1 MNRMSAARAC
11 SIVVALVAWSALALQ
26 MALVIQKMTGEG
38 ASVADAVWR
47 FFGFFTILTN
57 VAVAV
62 QATVAA
68 SGPAGRLNNAV
79 LRLSIA
85 TSILIV
91 GLIYSL
97 ALRSLWQPTG
107 WQAVADHALH
117 DATPVLYLFTWILLP
132 HGQLRWGSA
141 LWAVVPAF
149 GYFIYALL
157 RGAAD
162 GWYAYWFM
170 DPTALPPAQMA
181 TNVAMLLL
189 VFLLAA
195 LALVGL
201 DKWLAQRK
209 FS

>member
-1 MNRMSAARAC
+1 MTRAAIARAF
-11 SIVVALVAWSALALQ
+11 SILVAVVAWAALALQ
-26 MALVIQKMTGEG
+26 MALTIQKMTGEG
-38 ASVADAVWR
+38 ASVTDAVWR

-57 VAVAV
+57 VAVAA
-62 QATVAA
+62 QATAA
-68 SGPAGRLNNAV
+68 LVRPTGPINNAT

-91 GLIYSL
+91 GLIYSI
-97 ALRSLWQPTG
+97 ALRSLWQPTV

-117 DATPVLYLFTWILLP
+117 DATPVLYLLTWILLP
-132 HGQLRWGSA
+132 HGQLIWRSA
-141 LWAVVPAF
+141 IWAVVPGFA
-149 GYFIYALL
+149 YFIYALL

-170 DPTALPPAQMA
+170 DPTALPPVQMA

-195 LALVGL
+195 LALVGI
-201 DKWLAQRK
+201 DKWLVRRK
-209 FS
+209 LN

>member
-1 MNRMSAARAC
+1 M
-11 SIVVALVAWSALALQ
+11 ALVAWAALALQ
-26 MALVIQKMTGEG
+26 MALIIQKMTGEG

-47 FFGFFTILTN
+47 FFGFFTILVN
-57 VAVAV
+57 CAVAV
-62 QATVAA
+62 QATAA
-68 SGPAGRLNNAV
+68 AVRRSGPVNNAT
-79 LRLSIA
+79 LRLSVA

-91 GLIYSL
+91 GLIYSI

-117 DATPVLYLFTWILLP
+117 DATPALYLLTWIFLP
-132 HGQLRWGSA
+132 HGQLQWRSA
-141 LWAVVPAF
+141 LWAFAPAF
-149 GYFIYALL
+149 AYFIYALL

-181 TNVAMLLL
+181 TNVAILLL
-189 VFLLAA
+189 VFLVAA

-209 FS
+209 FN

>member
-1 MNRMSAARAC
+1 
-11 SIVVALVAWSALALQ
+11 ALALQ
-26 MALVIQKMTGEG
+26 MALIIQKMTSEG
-38 ASVADAVWR
+38 ASVGDAVWR

-57 VAVAV
+57 VAVAIA
-62 QATVAA
+62 ATAA
-68 SGPAGRLNNAV
+68 VVRPFSRLNNAT
-79 LRLSIA
+79 LRLSVA
-85 TSILIV
+85 TSIAIV
-91 GLIYSL
+91 GLIYSI

-117 DATPVLYLFTWILLP
+117 DATPVLYLLTWILMP
-132 HGQLRWGSA
+132 HGQLQWRSA

-149 GYFIYALL
+149 AYFIYALL

-170 DPTALPPAQMA
+170 DPTALPPVQMA

-195 LALVGL
+195 LALVGI